1 MGGLFWVILG
11 VFYFV
16 KWIYINISWIV
27 MKNLILI
34 YKKARFVV
42 AEFNDWWME
51 FVRDRVVSSCVI
63 ASDPCCRS
71 MSFWFV
77 LWAVV
82 NRTTQWHRCKLSPCP
97 LVHFTKKRISYFFLQ
112 KSKLLFKVND
122 LYLVVY
128 MFCISNCNKLS
139 PRLTLKFKKDKISPS
154 RIITIINQ
162 LNNWTTQC

>member
-1 MGGLFWVILG
+1 MIWNVIVMGGLFWVILG

-71 MSFWFV
+71 MSFRFV

-82 NRTTQWHRCKLSPCP
+82 NRTTQWHSCILSPFP
-97 LVHFTKKRISYFFLQ
+97 LVHFTKKRISYFFYRNQSCYL
-112 KSKLLFKVND
+112 KS
-122 LYLVVY
+122 
-128 MFCISNCNKLS
+128 
-139 PRLTLKFKKDKISPS
+139 
-154 RIITIINQ
+154 TIYI
-162 LNNWTTQC
+162 W